1 MTIETLKKHYP
12 DTFFVELNNAPS
24 VNGFFEL
31 KNLDDFFKL
40 SQKVGF
46 EIIET
51 DAEETQDSA
60 LNFCVDAFYK
70 TLTVYYDKK
79 TFLDYLYDYI
89 SQNKNCTLKKLF
101 PLHQY
106 TKLTLYS
113 LESNILYSADEPPY
127 PSENFIAGTNEIEKI
142 YNEFENS
149 LKEKQENKK
158 LEIKNYILSYKQQY
172 EQLESKS
179 KKDDLI
185 KQIQFELHENFNLDY
200 RSDPISSKIGIKNLL
215 EN

>member
-1 MTIETLKKHYP
+1 MTIDSLKSRYQDTL
-12 DTFFVELNNAPS
+12 FVELNDTPP
-24 VNGFFEL
+24 VNSFFEL
-31 KNLDDFFKL
+31 RNLEDFFKL
-40 SQKVGF
+40 TQKVGF

-51 DAEETQDSA
+51 DAEETQNRA
-60 LNFCVDAFYK
+60 INFCVDAFYK
-70 TLTVYYDKK
+70 TLMVYYEKAM
-79 TFLDYLYDYI
+79 FLDYLYEYI
-89 SQNKNCTLKKLF
+89 ANNKNCALKKLF
-101 PLHQY
+101 PLRQY

-113 LESNILYSADEPPY
+113 LESNILYCADEPPY
-127 PSENFIAGTNEIEKI
+127 SSEIFDEGINEIEKI
-142 YNEFENS
+142 YNKFENS

-158 LEIKNYILSYKQQY
+158 LEIQNYILTYKPQY

-185 KQIQFELHENFNLDY
+185 KQIQFKLRENFNLDY